1 MSTEKP
7 RGRGSAEVRE
17 LRADSAAPASVLE
30 SLQEDFEAFGLSG
43 YEARVLLALLQ
54 LGSAPASELARVAG
68 LGRTNVY
75 PTIDAL
81 QAKGLADAVPGKT
94 GVWSAPDREEAI
106 GRLYRR
112 EEQRLR
118 ELQLRRE
125 RARDNLNL
133 LGPPRSTVP
142 VPYVHS
148 IRGAD
153 DTKACYGRLL
163 ATARSEVLVFNRPPY
178 SWSPEHVNSAVG
190 DTLARGVRIR
200 VLYQAAQLAE
210 PAAQAFRAAHE
221 AYHAAGVEPR
231 VVDELPIKLAVADQA
246 RVLLAMADPIS
257 PEIGFPTNLLVEHPG
272 FAGFA
277 VAAFEQ
283 LWASATRYEQFVE
296 SVHPLGRRRTKAPS
310 S

>member
-1 MSTEKP
+1 MGSEKARRP
-7 RGRGSAEVRE
+7 ESGEVRE
-17 LRADSAAPASVLE
+17 LQVGPGTAASVLE
-30 SLQEDFEAFGLSG
+30 SLQEDLEAFGLSG

-75 PTIDAL
+75 PTIVSL

-94 GVWSAPDREEAI
+94 GAWSAPDRQEAL

-118 ELQLRRE
+118 ELALRRE
-125 RARDNLNL
+125 RAQENLAT

-153 DTKACYGRLL
+153 DTKACYERLL
-163 ATARSEVLVFNRPPY
+163 ATARTEVLVFNRPPY
-178 SWSPEHVNSAVG
+178 SWSPEQVNTAVV
-190 DTLARGVRIR
+190 DTLGRGVRIR
-200 VLYQAAQLAE
+200 VLYQSVQLAE
-210 PAAQAFRAAHE
+210 PEAERFRAVHE
-221 AYHAAGVEPR
+221 EYHAAGVKAR
-231 VVDELPIKLAVADQA
+231 VVDELPIKLAVADNA
-246 RVLLAMADPIS
+246 MVLLAMADPIA
-257 PEIGFPTNLLVEHPG
+257 PDIGFPTNLLVEHPG

-283 LWASATRYEQFVE
+283 IWSLATPYERFLE
-296 SVHPLGRRRTKAPS
+296 SIPRLGRRRTKAPAS
-310 S
+310 